1 MSTSP
6 PSTARPLP
14 LLLLGLGGL
23 WLVAPRASA
32 EGAAP
37 GAAGAPLTVV
47 AAGDTMMGSDRVK
60 GAAGLPPDDGAM
72 LFADTAPVF
81 SAADVAFLN
90 LEGPLAEGLSSPKC
104 APTSTDCYA
113 FRTPT
118 RFVQNLVRA
127 GIDVVSL
134 ANNHANDLG
143 EEGLL
148 STMRTLDAAGIA
160 HAGRRGDV
168 GVLERGGRRIAVVG
182 AHSGSCCVNVNDL
195 DEVRAAVRAADEG
208 ADIVIFAFHGGAE
221 GAEHRHVPGAVEIA
235 WGEPRGD
242 VKALGRAAVEAGADL
257 VIGTGPHVLR
267 AMEVHQGRLIAYS
280 LGNYTGFRQFGTKGG
295 PGGTSA
301 LLEARLGDD
310 GRFLG
315 GRLVS
320 LALDGESVPHLDP
333 TGAGARMVDE
343 LSRAD
348 FPETGVRV
356 AADGSLSWGAK

>member
-1 MSTSP
+1 MLNP
-6 PSTARPLP
+6 PPPGP
-14 LLLLGLGGL
+14 LLPDAAPRRGGLLALLAISLGLHS
-23 WLVAPRASA
+23 PA
-32 EGAAP
+32 E
-37 GAAGAPLTVV
+37 AAGPGELVVV

-72 LFADTAPVF
+72 IFADTTPVF
-81 SAADVAFLN
+81 SVADVAFLN

-127 GIDVVSL
+127 GVDVVSL

-148 STMRTLDAAGIA
+148 STMATLDGAGIA

-168 GVLERGGRRIAVVG
+168 AFLERGGRTIAVVG

-195 DEVRAAVRAADEG
+195 DEVRAAVHAADER

-221 GAEHRHVPGAVEIA
+221 GPEHRHVPGAVEVA

-242 VKALGRAAVEAGADL
+242 VRALGRAAVEAGADL
-257 VIGTGPHVLR
+257 VLGTGPHVLR
-267 AMEVHQGRLIAYS
+267 AMEVYQGRLIAYS

-301 LLEARLGDD
+301 LLEARLGED

>member
-1 MSTSP
+1 MP
-6 PSTARPLP
+6 PRV
-14 LLLLGLGGL
+14 LLLLVSAPLIGLGVL
-23 WLVAPRASA
+23 LAPSA
-32 EGAAP
+32 QAEAP
-37 GAAGAPLTVV
+37 TLRVV

-60 GAAGLPPDDGAM
+60 GEAGLPPDGGAVI
-72 LFADTAPVF
+72 FADTTPIF

-118 RFVQNLVRA
+118 RFVQNLVHA

-148 STMRTLDAAGIA
+148 STMATLDGAGIA

-168 GVLERGGRRIAVVG
+168 AFLQRQGLVVGVVG

-195 DEVRAAVRAADEG
+195 DEVRAAVRAADER

-221 GAEHRHVPGAVEIA
+221 GPDHRHVPGAVEIA

-242 VKALGRAAVEAGADL
+242 VRALGRAAVEAGADL
-257 VIGTGPHVLR
+257 VLGTGPHVLR

-301 LLEARLGDD
+301 LLDVTLAFD
-310 GRFLG
+310 GRLLG
-315 GRLVS
+315 GRLHA

-333 TGAGARMVDE
+333 TGSGGRMVDE

-356 AADGSLSWGAK
+356 AADGTLSWAAK